1 MRNRTLEIIVGL
13 FMVVGF
19 LGLLFLAF
27 KVSGLTLGA
36 AGPTYQITADFD
48 DIGSLRLRAPVQV
61 SGVTVGRVLAINLDP
76 NTFRA
81 RVTLQIDNKYNDLP
95 VDTSASIFTQG
106 ILGSNYIA
114 LSPGFE
120 TDSLKDGGH
129 IDTTHS
135 ALILENLIGQ
145 LLFSLKSDKSDKNK
159 QPETPAQPAPAPAA
173 AQ

>member
-1 MRNRTLEIIVGL
+1 MRNRTLEIIVGI

-19 LGLLFLAF
+19 IGLLFLAF
-27 KVSGLTLGA
+27 KVSGLTLSSS
-36 AGPTYQITADFD
+36 GPTYQITADFD

-61 SGVTVGRVLAINLDP
+61 SGVTVGRVADINLDP
-76 NTFRA
+76 TTFRA
-81 RVTLQIDNKYNDLP
+81 RVTLQIDSKYNDLP

-114 LSPGFE
+114 LTPGFE
-120 TDSLKDGGH
+120 TESMKDGGH

-145 LLFSLKSDKSDKNK
+145 LLFSLKPENKNK
-159 QPETPAQPAPAPAA
+159 QPETPAPQPAPA
-173 AQ
+173 Q